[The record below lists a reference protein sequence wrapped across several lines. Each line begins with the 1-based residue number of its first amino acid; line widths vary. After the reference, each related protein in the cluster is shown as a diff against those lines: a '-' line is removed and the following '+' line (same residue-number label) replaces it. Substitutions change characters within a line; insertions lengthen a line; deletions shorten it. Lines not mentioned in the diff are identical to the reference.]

1 MNELM
6 NQNTALTEE
15 RTEKVIANEINYIK
29 RRTCETVLSASVEIG
44 RLLCE
49 AKRKVASG
57 AWMAWLSDNVNYSQS
72 TANNLMRLYEEYG
85 EKEQL
90 GFFEENRIEIF
101 GDISPSQALALI
113 ALPYA
118 ERKEYVKTH
127 DMNEVS
133 VRDINA
139 EIKARKEAES
149 RAAALKGELETV
161 RAEAAEIEAKES
173 GYLAEIED
181 LKGQLAALESGT
193 DVSEGAMLSEKR
205 EAELQAEKA
214 EAVNA
219 AKAEIKSKLEK
230 KLASLQEK
238 VDAAET
244 EKKAAIEAAKAQAA
258 SDSKAA
264 FTKEL
269 ASLRAEA
276 DSYRKKAEAAAN
288 GGMQR
293 FSAYFELFQNVF
305 GELVSSLEKLR
316 AEGDGHADKLAEG
329 VKGVLDTMKG
339 KLQYD

>member
-49 AKRKVASG
+49 AKGKVASG
-57 AWMAWLSDNVNYSQS
+57 AWMAWLAENVNYSQS

-127 DMNEVS
+127 DMKEVS
-133 VRDINA
+133 VRDISA
-139 EIKARKEAES
+139 EIKARKEAED
-149 RAAALKGELETV
+149 RAAALKGELEKV
-161 RAEAAEIEAKES
+161 RSEAAEIEAKES
-173 GYLAEIED
+173 DYLSEIEE
-181 LKGQLAALESGT
+181 LKGQLVALETGTEAAEQAALSDE
-193 DVSEGAMLSEKR
+193 R
-205 EAELQAEKA
+205 EAELAAEKA
-214 EAVNA
+214 EAVKA
-219 AKAEIKSKLEK
+219 AKAETKAKLEK
-230 KLASLQEK
+230 KLAALQEK
-238 VDAAET
+238 VDVAES
-244 EKKAAIEAAKAQAA
+244 EKAAAIEAAKAQAVK
-258 SDSKAA
+258 DSKAA
-264 FTKEL
+264 FTDEL

-276 DSYRKKAEAAAN
+276 DSYRKKAEAAAS
-288 GGMQR
+288 GGLQR

-305 GELVSSLEKLR
+305 GELVSSLERLR
-316 AEGDGHADKLAEG
+316 AEENGNADKLAEG
-329 VKGVLDTMKG
+329 VKGVLDAMKE
-339 KLQYD
+339 KLSH

>member
-1 MNELM
+1 
-6 NQNTALTEE
+6 
-15 RTEKVIANEINYIK
+15 
-29 RRTCETVLSASVEIG
+29 
-44 RLLCE
+44 
-49 AKRKVASG
+49 
-57 AWMAWLSDNVNYSQS
+57 
-72 TANNLMRLYEEYG
+72 
-85 EKEQL
+85 
-90 GFFEENRIEIF
+90 
-101 GDISPSQALALI
+101 
-113 ALPYA
+113 
-118 ERKEYVKTH
+118 
-127 DMNEVS
+127 
-133 VRDINA
+133 
-139 EIKARKEAES
+139 
-149 RAAALKGELETV
+149 
-161 RAEAAEIEAKES
+161 
-173 GYLAEIED
+173 
-181 LKGQLAALESGT
+181 
-193 DVSEGAMLSEKR
+193 MLSEKR

-214 EAVNA
+214 EAVKA

-316 AEGDGHADKLAEG
+316 AEGDGHADKLTEG

-339 KLQYD
+339 KL

>member
-1 MNELM
+1 MNELI
-6 NQNTALTEE
+6 NQNTELSEE

-49 AKRKVASG
+49 AKTKVASG
-57 AWMAWLSDNVNYSQS
+57 AWMTWLSENVNYSQS

-139 EIKARKEAES
+139 EIKARKEAED
-149 RAAALKGELETV
+149 RAAALKGELEKV
-161 RAEAAEIEAKES
+161 RSEAAGIEAKES
-173 GYLAEIED
+173 DYLSEIEN
-181 LKGQLAALESGT
+181 LKGQLAALETGA
-193 DVSEGAMLSEKR
+193 DVSEQTAFSEER

-214 EAVNA
+214 EAVKA
-219 AKAEIKSKLEK
+219 AKAEIKAKLEK
-230 KLASLQEK
+230 KLAALQEK
-238 VDAAET
+238 VDAAES
-244 EKKAAIEAAKAQAA
+244 EKAAAVEAAKVQAA
-258 SDSKAA
+258 EDSKAF
-264 FTKEL
+264 FTDEIE
-269 ASLRAEA
+269 SLRAETA
-276 DSYRKKAEAAAN
+276 SLRKKAEAAAS
-288 GGMQR
+288 GSMQR
-293 FSAYFELFQNVF
+293 FSAYFELFQNTF
-305 GELVSSLEKLR
+305 GELSRSLDKLR
-316 AEGDGHADKLAEG
+316 AEGDGNADKLAEG
-329 VKGVLDTMKG
+329 VKGVLDVMKG
-339 KLQYD
+339 KISH

>member
-49 AKRKVASG
+49 AKTTVTG
-57 AWMAWLSDNVNYSQS
+57 GEWMAWLSKNVNYSQS

-127 DMNEVS
+127 DMSETS

-139 EIKARKEAES
+139 EIKARKEAED
-149 RAAALKGELETV
+149 RATALKNELDAV
-161 RAEAAEIEAKES
+161 RAGAAEIEAKES
-173 GYLAEIED
+173 DYLSEIEE
-181 LKGQLAALESGT
+181 LKGQLALLESGA
-193 DVSEGAMLSEKR
+193 DDSEGVMLSEER
-205 EAELQAEKA
+205 EAAFAAEKA
-214 EAVNA
+214 EAVKA
-219 AKAEIKSKLEK
+219 AKAEIKAKLEK
-230 KLASLQEK
+230 KLAGLQEK
-238 VDAAET
+238 VDAAES
-244 EKKAAIEAAKAQAA
+244 EKAAAVEAAKAQAA
-258 SDSKAA
+258 NDSKAA
-264 FTKEL
+264 FTEEL
-269 ASLRAEA
+269 ESLRAEA
-276 DSYRKKAEAAAN
+276 DSYRKKAEAAAS
-288 GGMQR
+288 GGLQR

-305 GELVSSLEKLR
+305 GELVSSLDKLR
-316 AEGDGHADKLAEG
+316 AEGDGNADKLAEG
-329 VKGVLDTMKG
+329 VKGVLDVMKE
-339 KLQYD
+339 KISH

>member
-49 AKRKVASG
+49 AKTKVASG
-57 AWMAWLSDNVNYSQS
+57 AWMTWLSDNVNYSQS

-127 DMNEVS
+127 DMKEVS
-133 VRDINA
+133 VRDISA
-139 EIKARKEAES
+139 EIKARKEAEDK
-149 RAAALKGELETV
+149 AAVLQSELDAV

-173 GYLAEIED
+173 DYLSEIED
-181 LKGQLAALESGT
+181 LKEQLAALETGT
-193 DVSEGAMLSEKR
+193 EAAEQAALSDER

-214 EAVNA
+214 EAVKA

-230 KLASLQEK
+230 KLAALQEK

-305 GELVSSLEKLR
+305 GELVSSLERLR
-316 AEGDGHADKLAEG
+316 AEGDGNADKLAEG
-329 VKGVLDTMKG
+329 VKGVLDVMKE
-339 KLQYD
+339 KISH

>member
-1 MNELM
+1 
-6 NQNTALTEE
+6 
-15 RTEKVIANEINYIK
+15 
-29 RRTCETVLSASVEIG
+29 
-44 RLLCE
+44 
-49 AKRKVASG
+49 
-57 AWMAWLSDNVNYSQS
+57 MAWLSDNVNYSQS

-90 GFFEENRIEIF
+90 GFFKENRIEIF

-127 DMNEVS
+127 DMNAVS
-133 VRDINA
+133 VRDIGA

-149 RAAALKGELETV
+149 RAAALKDALETV

-193 DVSEGAMLSEKR
+193 DVSEGAMLSEER

-214 EAVNA
+214 EAVKA

-230 KLASLQEK
+230 KLAALQEK

-316 AEGDGHADKLAEG
+316 AEGDGNADKLAEG
-329 VKGVLDTMKG
+329 VKGVLDVMKE
-339 KLQYD
+339 KISH